1 MNNFIILEF
10 KEPWFNNP
18 FKPEE
23 ETPYEIF
30 KHSGWIQRISR

>member
-1 MNNFIILEF
+1 MNDFIILEF

-18 FKPEE
+18 FKSKE